1 MQKTEEEERLK
12 DRLRKLEREN
22 EELEEE
28 VKMLEK

>member
-12 DRLRKLEREN
+12 DRLRKLETEN

-28 VKMLEK
+28 VKLLEK